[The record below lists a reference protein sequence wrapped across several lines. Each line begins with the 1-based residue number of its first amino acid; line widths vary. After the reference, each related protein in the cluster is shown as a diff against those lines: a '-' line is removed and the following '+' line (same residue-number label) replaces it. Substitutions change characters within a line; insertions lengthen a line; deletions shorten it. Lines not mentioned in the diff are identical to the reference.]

1 MIALSKQARA
11 GRIADALRIAARVLA
26 MLGLLALCL
35 PPCVA
40 VRYWG
45 KAAKADGATPYHPW
59 PSRFLSGIARICGVK
74 VCMVGRPIAGRH
86 LILANHISWLD
97 IPALSAVTGT
107 AFVAQDGL
115 AEIRMLRFLCD
126 LADTVFVARHD
137 PRSVSEQVA
146 AVRAALATSG
156 TLTIFPEGTTTIGD
170 CTLPFKTSLLAALDP
185 AANGS
190 PRQDLIV
197 QPVWLDY
204 GVDSAE
210 IAWVGIEHGRDNF
223 LRVLARRRG
232 MVVKVHL
239 LEPLSTAELASRKS
253 VALAARARI
262 LAAMTGQSASPLQ

>member
-1 MIALSKQARA
+1 MIAVSQKARA
-11 GRIADALRIAARVLA
+11 GRIADGLLIGARVLA

-35 PPCVA
+35 PPCVV

-45 KAAKADGATPYHPW
+45 QATKADGAIPHNPW
-59 PSRFLSGIARICGVK
+59 PRRFLSGIARICGVR
-74 VCMVGRPIAGRH
+74 VRMVGRPVAGRH

-115 AEIRMLRFLCD
+115 AEIHMLRFLCD

-156 TLTIFPEGTTTIGD
+156 TLTIFPEGTTSNGD
-170 CTLPFKTSLLAALDP
+170 CILPFKTSLLAALDP
-185 AANGS
+185 TEGAA
-190 PRQDLIV
+190 PRGDLIV